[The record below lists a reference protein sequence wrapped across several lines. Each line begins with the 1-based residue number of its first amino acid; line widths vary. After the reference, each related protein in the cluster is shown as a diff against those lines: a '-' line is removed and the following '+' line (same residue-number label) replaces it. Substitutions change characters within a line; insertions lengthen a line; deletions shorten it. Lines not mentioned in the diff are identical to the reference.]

1 VAACDVLKVLQ
12 IDRVPSDSSAPAG
25 ENVFAVVPVTWMNVH
40 CSDVAPCA
48 ARLSAGASTASGRCC
63 AAQVCCAGAAD
74 GRGRR
79 LHGRAGRTD
88 WPGRA
93 ARDGVPGC
101 AQPRSQAARHALRWR
116 RTNKEDRRK
125 RETDPTAPLLQDIE
139 QAGCLCM
146 CTAGDRRAPASMQ
159 SVAGEE
165 LPSAYQ
171 LPPGR
176 AARCA
181 LPACW
186 ALKSH
191 SQNCFRR
198 RVHPSRGWLQH
209 AGLAVE

>member
-1 VAACDVLKVLQ
+1 MLRGAGLLQ
-12 IDRVPSDSSAPAG
+12 RRGAG
-25 ENVFAVVPVTWMNVH
+25 T
-40 CSDVAPCA
+40 
-48 ARLSAGASTASGRCC
+48 T
-63 AAQVCCAGAAD
+63 D

-116 RTNKEDRRK
+116 RTDKEGRRK

-146 CTAGDRRAPASMQ
+146 RTAGDRRAPASMQ

-186 ALKSH
+186 SLKSRY
-191 SQNCFRR
+191 QNCFGAGCTPAGAGCSMLGSLLISPR
-198 RVHPSRGWLQH
+198 PSPR
-209 AGLAVE
+209 